1 MANSGYDK
9 AYESFAKGEINLI
22 ADTIKVAFVDATYA
36 PDFSTHQF
44 LTDLGASLIWRS
56 GALSGK
62 TVTAGVFDATDL
74 LVSGP
79 SGPNAHAWVLYQ
91 DTGVDATSRLISYID
106 TATGLPMPL
115 TGGDIRIVFDNGANR
130 ILVV

>member
-22 ADTIKVAFVDATYA
+22 GDTIKVALVDATYTPNFA
-36 PDFSTHQF
+36 THQF
-44 LTDLGASLIWRS
+44 VTDLGAAVIWRS
-56 GALSGK
+56 AALSGK
-62 TVTAGVFDATDL
+62 TVTAGVFDAADL
-74 LVSGP
+74 LITGP
-79 SGPNAHAWVLYQ
+79 TGPDVHAWVLYQ
-91 DTGVDATSRLISYID
+91 DTGVDGTSRLISYID

-115 TGGDIRIVFDNGANR
+115 SGGDIRIVFDNGANR